1 MTAPS
6 KAFENVV
13 DEVIAAAPRVADGFA
28 DGRAYDGVENP
39 SGQEVLAADI
49 RANRLLK
56 ERITSLDGVGEF
68 VSEEEEGVI
77 DCGSGVGVAVDPL
90 DGSSNLVTNNI
101 VGIIVG
107 VYDASLPCAGTE
119 LVGAAYVV
127 FGPLTTCVVADG
139 ETVVEYVVEEKD
151 GRGERVDARELSLPE
166 PTVYG
171 LGGGRENWTD
181 GFASFA
187 DEVERELKLRY
198 GGSMVGDVNQVLHK
212 GGVFAYPALR
222 DRPEGKLRTVFEG
235 APMAYIVEA
244 AGGASSD
251 GERSLL
257 EREPDGVHD
266 RTPVYLGNASLIE
279 RLEERV

>member
-279 RLEERV
+279 QLEERV

>member
-1 MTAPS
+1 MSAGET
-6 KAFENVV
+6 FEAVV

-77 DCGSGVGVAVDPL
+77 DCGDGVGVAVDPL

-139 ETVVEYVVEEKD
+139 ETVVEHVVEEND

-171 LGGGRENWTD
+171 FGGGRENWTD

-235 APMAYIVEA
+235 SPMAYIVEM